1 MALTRWP
8 DWVIAARWPAPSP
21 VHAITTCRTG
31 PGLSAAPFD
40 RLNLGLTAGGE
51 DNATVEANRALL
63 RVQLDL
69 PSTPCWLKQVHG
81 SEVVHVTDAVPSGVP
96 VADAAVT
103 SARGRVL
110 AVVTA
115 DCLPIVLLS
124 RKQPHVAIVH
134 AGWRGLAAA
143 VVERTIQEIACPAQD
158 LLAWL
163 GPAAGP
169 AAYEV
174 GEEVYAAFVD
184 RHPAHV
190 SAFKPT
196 RRGHWHVDL
205 YALAQARLCQ
215 AGLERTA
222 IYGYPWCTI
231 SDPSRFYSHRRD
243 GRTGRMATLVWIDP
257 AAGDPDIEQN

>member
-1 MALTRWP
+1 MALKPWP
-8 DWVIAARWPAPSP
+8 AWVIVANWPAPST
-21 VHAITTCRTG
+21 VHAVTTCRTG

-40 RLNLGLTAGGE
+40 RLNLGLSAGGE
-51 DNATVEANRALL
+51 DAETVEANRALL
-63 RVQLDL
+63 RAQLDL

-81 SEVVHVTDAVPSGVP
+81 TEVLHVTDAVRSGIP

-103 SARGRVL
+103 SDRGRVL

-115 DCLPIVLLS
+115 DCLPIVLAS
-124 RKQPHVAIVH
+124 RQQTHIAIVH

-143 VVERTIQEIACPAQD
+143 VVERTIEQIACPVQD

-184 RHPAHV
+184 AHPADV
-190 SAFKPT
+190 SAFKAT
-196 RRGHWHVDL
+196 RQGHWHVDL

-215 AGLERTA
+215 AGLDRAA
-222 IYGYPWCTI
+222 IYSDRCCTI
-231 SDPSRFYSHRRD
+231 SDSTRFFSHRRD
-243 GRTGRMATLVWIDP
+243 GRTGRMATLVWMD
-257 AAGDPDIEQN
+257 ARAHDLAIEHC